1 MLGNSIVRHGAF
13 EGLGDTM
20 GRLTSVAIIEFLAP
34 VLQQG
39 MLSRQDMAV
48 IGNIV
53 AVATE
58 GVHCIN
64 SVTLGPRQKQKRI
77 VKILCVLSR
86 HFSTVRICLLCVCVH
101 M

>member
-1 MLGNSIVRHGAF
+1 MHYGALQ
-13 EGLGDTM
+13 GLGDTM
-20 GRLTSVAIIEFLAP
+20 GRHTSVAILEFLAP

-39 MLSRQDMAV
+39 VLSRQDMVV

-58 GVHCIN
+58 GVHRIN
-64 SVTLGPRQKQKRI
+64 SVTLRLGQKEKGI
-77 VKILCVLSR
+77 VKILRVLSR
-86 HFSTVRICLLCVCVH
+86 HVSTVRIRLLCVCVH

>member
-1 MLGNSIVRHGAF
+1 MRYGAL

-39 MLSRQDMAV
+39 VLGRQDMVV

-53 AVATE
+53 AIATE

-64 SVTLGPRQKQKRI
+64 SVTLGLGQKEKRI
-77 VKILCVLSR
+77 VKILRVLSR